1 MAKKDYSSLSKED
14 LLNVLEQIEAKKK
27 YGLVWDEERVPEK
40 VVAECRESLPVLT
53 EDKHKAINS
62 NEQDITHLLIEGDN
76 FHALSVLNYTH
87 KGKIDLIYIDPPYN
101 TGSKDWK
108 YNNDYVDEN
117 DTWRHSK
124 WIQFMFNRLTLAKN
138 LLTEDGALIVAIDH
152 NEQENLGILLREM
165 FGNKEV
171 TCISIVH
178 NPRGIQGNN
187 FSYTHENAYFVY
199 PKGDFISPIKRS
211 EEDYEWENLRNWGGD
226 SERKDGKSMFFPIV
240 FKNNI
245 LVEVGSVP
253 SDDFHPEAAYEVLD
267 NDLIKLWP
275 IDNNGIERKWR
286 YSIDSLSQIKNKV
299 RLEKIKDYYQAQL
312 LKDTDRPKTV
322 WTDSKYD
329 ANIYGTQLLAE
340 IIDAKFPFPK
350 SLFTVKECIETV
362 VKNKPNALILD
373 FFAGS
378 GTTGHAVLEI
388 NKEHGGHRK
397 FILCTN
403 NESNICS
410 EVTYPRIQRCISG
423 YDFKGKVKEILL
435 EKKINFTL
443 IKRGNI
449 FAQELEKLAEEHSA
463 KYSEIKK
470 EINGQFF
477 RLIGIKDIDGRR
489 DGYGG
494 NLRFFRAAADS
505 FVKQNANKD
514 QLRID
519 VSQRCTEM
527 LCLKEDI
534 YNLVD
539 EDINYKIFKQGQRYL
554 AIYYDFGG
562 LQLEQ
567 LKKRMNEFYGDKILY
582 CFTLDPQG
590 LDITNFADWEN
601 IRIEPIP
608 QKILDVYKRIF
619 KIN

>member
-1 MAKKDYSSLSKED
+1 M
-14 LLNVLEQIEAKKK
+14 
-27 YGLVWDEERVPEK
+27 
-40 VVAECRESLPVLT
+40 
-53 EDKHKAINS
+53 
-62 NEQDITHLLIEGDN
+62 
-76 FHALSVLNYTH
+76 
-87 KGKIDLIYIDPPYN
+87 
-101 TGSKDWK
+101 
-108 YNNDYVDEN
+108 
-117 DTWRHSK
+117 
-124 WIQFMFNRLTLAKN
+124 
-138 LLTEDGALIVAIDH
+138 
-152 NEQENLGILLREM
+152 
-165 FGNKEV
+165 
-171 TCISIVH
+171 
-178 NPRGIQGNN
+178 
-187 FSYTHENAYFVY
+187 
-199 PKGDFISPIKRS
+199 
-211 EEDYEWENLRNWGGD
+211 
-226 SERKDGKSMFFPIV
+226 
-240 FKNNI
+240 
-245 LVEVGSVP
+245 
-253 SDDFHPEAAYEVLD
+253 
-267 NDLIKLWP
+267 
-275 IDNNGIERKWR
+275 
-286 YSIDSLSQIKNKV
+286 
-299 RLEKIKDYYQAQL
+299 
-312 LKDTDRPKTV
+312 
-322 WTDSKYD
+322 
-329 ANIYGTQLLAE
+329 
-340 IIDAKFPFPK
+340 
-350 SLFTVKECIETV
+350 
-362 VKNKPNALILD
+362 
-373 FFAGS
+373 
-378 GTTGHAVLEI
+378 
-388 NKEHGGHRK
+388 
-397 FILCTN
+397 
-403 NESNICS
+403 
-410 EVTYPRIQRCISG
+410 
-423 YDFKGKVKEILL
+423 
-435 EKKINFTL
+435 
-443 IKRGNI
+443 
-449 FAQELEKLAEEHSA
+449 AEEHSA